1 MGWEGGNGNPLQGSC
16 LGNSMVRGAQQTSV
30 HGIAKSWTQLSNL
43 NNMIKTTPLNSET
56 KVPQNISQWGI
67 WSIFILGQSAFKCL
81 GKTIQ
86 KKKKNPW
93 DIPSSYLGFFF
104 NFCTF

>member
-16 LGNSMVRGAQQTSV
+16 LGNSMVRGAHQTSV

-67 WSIFILGQSAFKCL
+67 WSIFILCQSALKCL
-81 GKTIQ
+81 VKNIQ
-86 KKKKNPW
+86 KKKKKNHW

-104 NFCTF
+104 